1 MTSTVDT
8 DSAAPPAWFTAAL
21 AAPVAEQTTM
31 ADGIP
36 IAYRAWGEPAA
47 RGIVLVHGGAAHS
60 RWWDH
65 VGPLLADGRRVVALD
80 LSGHGD
86 SGRRESYSLDG
97 WAREVLAVA
106 ADAGLTVP
114 PTVIGHSMGGLVTLR
129 AAALFGA
136 RIEGAVV
143 IDSPIRDMAPEEHAA
158 VEQRAFR
165 SLRVYPSREAA
176 LARFRPVPDQP
187 VLSYIA
193 DHVAATSIRQVDGG
207 WTWKW
212 DPPIFARE
220 VPQEP
225 LTRLDCR
232 VALFRAE
239 HGMVS
244 AAMSDVMYD
253 RLGRVAPVVE
263 IPVAG
268 HHVMLDQP
276 IALVAALRTLL
287 SDWDHSIPA
296 SSPGVS
302 LGTRLR
308 ERWPRMQVRYRALI
322 ALDAI
327 PSKAK
332 AQEYHNHTHAL
343 MIQARCMSKPSY
355 TRCFPAELTWDDQ
368 GESLHP
374 GDRAEVTITMVDD
387 EATTFFGSG
396 QRFSLWS
403 GTEVGHGT
411 ISRRVYSEYGPC

>member
-8 DSAAPPAWFTAAL
+8 DSAAPPAWFTDAL
-21 AAPVAEQTTM
+21 AAPVAELTTM
-31 ADGIP
+31 VDGIP
-36 IAYRAWGEPAA
+36 IAYRAWGEEAA

-65 VGPLLADGRRVVALD
+65 VGPLLADGRRVVAID

-86 SGRRESYSLDG
+86 SGRRGSYSLDG

-106 ADAGLTVP
+106 ADAGITAVP

-129 AAALFGA
+129 AASLFGS

-143 IDSPIRDMAPEEHAA
+143 IDSPVRDMAPEEHAA
-158 VEQRAFR
+158 MEQRAFR

-187 VLSYIA
+187 VLGYIA

-212 DPPIFARE
+212 DPPIFARG

-239 HGMVS
+239 HGLVS
-244 AAMSDVMYD
+244 AEMSDVMYD
-253 RLGRVAPVVE
+253 RLGRVAPVIE

-276 IALVAALRTLL
+276 IALVAAIRTLL
-287 SDWDHSIPA
+287 SDWDHSVPH
-296 SSPGVS
+296 PGVS
-302 LGTRLR
+302 
-308 ERWPRMQVRYRALI
+308 
-322 ALDAI
+322 
-327 PSKAK
+327 
-332 AQEYHNHTHAL
+332 
-343 MIQARCMSKPSY
+343 
-355 TRCFPAELTWDDQ
+355 
-368 GESLHP
+368 
-374 GDRAEVTITMVDD
+374 
-387 EATTFFGSG
+387 
-396 QRFSLWS
+396 
-403 GTEVGHGT
+403 
-411 ISRRVYSEYGPC
+411 